1 MSATVNADLFAGYFG
16 HSVKAG
22 KDVPIVEIPGKTFPV
37 TQWFLEDILDDTGY
51 ALDATSEYAR
61 PVDFKNSGS
70 GGTFTFSPLNQPRC
84 AMAKMSDTPSTSPVW
99 PYFHVY
105 FIAGYKASMDTI
117 YKGLGE
123 YADCVDEADLADALA
138 TGSQVSFFVEHVT
151 N

>member
-22 KDVPIVEIPGKTFPV
+22 KHVPIVEIPGKTFPV

-70 GGTFTFSPLNQPRC
+70 GGILLP
-84 AMAKMSDTPSTSPVW
+84 
-99 PYFHVY
+99 
-105 FIAGYKASMDTI
+105 ASMRNG
-117 YKGLGE
+117 KKNE
-123 YADCVDEADLADALA
+123 
-138 TGSQVSFFVEHVT
+138 
-151 N
+151 